1 MANGKMRHTDSLR
14 HLDASSRY
22 TFSISGSHFW
32 FCDHLGRLSTKL
44 IVSLTIG
51 GQRLGTASAWA
62 FGFLISCYQIF
73 AFGKNAPNLQH
84 FS

>member
-1 MANGKMRHTDSLR
+1 M
-14 HLDASSRY
+14 
-22 TFSISGSHFW
+22 
-32 FCDHLGRLSTKL
+32 KL
-44 IVSLTIG
+44 IVPAMIRSHRI
-51 GQRLGTASAWA
+51 RTASAWA